1 MVTNNLKQH
10 IMAKLDDILREMTE
24 TVLGSLAFAVADLNT
39 GLLLGMSSNNPFFTE
54 EFFM

>member
-1 MVTNNLKQH
+1 
-10 IMAKLDDILREMTE
+10 MAKLDDILREMTE

-39 GLLLGMSSNNPFFTE
+39 GLLLGISSKIPFFTE

>member
-39 GLLLGMSSNNPFFTE
+39 GLLLGISSKIPFFTE